1 MAGLI
6 KRGKKF
12 YAVYRIGGKEKRR
25 SLGTDSRQIALEK
38 IRQLESRM
46 ARGDD
51 NPLPTRTPVAEV
63 VAAYVQHIQTVKT
76 YRSAR
81 TDIYYLRE
89 AFGPICPALE
99 ITSRKVS
106 QKARKRRLLP
116 SVDLRCNVPTIGG
129 QLLGADHHRP
139 NLGVRRR
146 PGPGSWTGP
155 QDGQPAPRDTYPAFQ
170 LGHGAARHPLAR

>member
-155 QDGQPAPRDTYPAFQ
+155 QDG
-170 LGHGAARHPLAR
+170 